1 MSTAS
6 SNGYENG
13 YGLIPSDEQLEVVP
27 DCPVIGHVPATT
39 ESRKQGV
46 YSYAGRWFVL
56 TGAHV
61 VVYSRNAEADRAF
74 FKDILGFRSVDAGHG
89 WLIFAVPAAEVAFHP
104 HDQNN
109 KPKCFFTCDNLKA
122 QVAALQ
128 KKGARVGKISEER
141 WGTRTTIS
149 LPGGGAIGLYEPKHP
164 VTFERNFAK
173 KKAGQT
179 SRPKKR

>member
-1 MSTAS
+1 M
-6 SNGYENG
+6 
-13 YGLIPSDEQLEVVP
+13 
-27 DCPVIGHVPATT
+27 
-39 ESRKQGV
+39 
-46 YSYAGRWFVL
+46 L

-109 KPKCFFTCDNLKA
+109 KHEMFFTCDNLTA
-122 QVAALQ
+122 QVATLER
-128 KKGARVGKISEER
+128 KGAQVGTISEEQ

-149 LPGGGAIGLYEPKHP
+149 LPGGGSIGLYEPKHP
-164 VTFERNFAK
+164 VTFEKNFSTDK
-173 KKAGQT
+173 
-179 SRPKKR
+179 